1 MNTDAIIHDTIQ
13 ADQIED
19 GDQILVDGDH
29 LENVRVDSDPE
40 DIDAVVVTGYS
51 FDSGDAVTYTLPY
64 DYDVQVW
71 SL

>member
-40 DIDAVVVTGYS
+40 DIEAVVVTGYS
-51 FDSGDAVTYTLPY
+51 NDSGDAVTYTLPY